1 MDRASSA
8 FGSTPGRRT
17 GSRVDRNASRDARR
31 ERVPNPL
38 DPKKLDELAVA
49 YAARFAT
56 SAGKLRS
63 YLRRKVVT
71 RGWAGAEDSALPEG
85 NGPDIDGV
93 VERMVQAGYVDD
105 EAFARARG
113 SGLLRRGYGA
123 RRIDETL
130 RAAGVGEDL
139 REDARGSDRERREA
153 ALTMARKRG
162 FGPFSRTGQAGARLE
177 PARREKQL
185 AAMLRA
191 GHPLASARE
200 LVDAATVLAAE
211 RWVLDEDAEF

>member
-1 MDRASSA
+1 MDDASLAS
-8 FGSTPGRRT
+8 GRQT
-17 GSRVDRNASRDARR
+17 GPRKDRNASRR
-31 ERVPNPL
+31 EPREYAPRPL
-38 DPKKLDELAVA
+38 DPAKLDELAVA

-56 SAGKLRS
+56 SAGKLRT
-63 YLRRKVVT
+63 YLRRKLAL
-71 RGWAGAEDSALPEG
+71 RGWTGDEDSPL
-85 NGPDIDGV
+85 PDIDSV
-93 VERMVQAGYVDD
+93 IERMVRAGYVDD

-130 RAAGVGEDL
+130 RAAGVDEDL
-139 REDARGSDRERREA
+139 RGSARGSERERREA

-162 FGPFSRTGQAGARLE
+162 FGPFNRTVGAGERAGARLD

-200 LVDAATVLAAE
+200 LVDAATIEAAE
-211 RWVLDEDAEF
+211 AWVGEDDE